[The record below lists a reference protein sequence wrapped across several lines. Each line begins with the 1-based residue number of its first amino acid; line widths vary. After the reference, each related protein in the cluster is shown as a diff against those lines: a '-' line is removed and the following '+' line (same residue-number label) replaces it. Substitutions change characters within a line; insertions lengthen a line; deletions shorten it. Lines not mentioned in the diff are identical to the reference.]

1 MKEHFQNRIVKLPKS
16 VYDKIAAGEV
26 IERPVSV
33 VKELIE
39 NSIDAGSTSIV
50 VEIKKGGKEYIRITD
65 NGVGIDKEEIELAFQ
80 RHATSKI
87 SVLADLDQIATL
99 GFRGEALSSIVA
111 VSHIE
116 LVTKPSLSE
125 FGIQAFFENGEMVD
139 FNEIGCENGTS
150 VIVRDL
156 FYNLPGRLKFLKADH
171 VEAQLIIDLVTKLAL
186 ANAEINFKLIRN
198 GKIIF
203 STGGHKNIR
212 SNIACLY
219 EKELASSLLEVN
231 MENVLGSLSIF
242 FTNPSFSKSNRKFQ
256 VYFVNGRYVHDK
268 LIEKAISSAFAER
281 MPKGRYPA
289 VFLFLTI
296 NPELIDVNIHPSK
309 LEIKF
314 LNENVVF
321 NFIESAFKSGLS
333 EMNSIPKIET
343 KNYFSL
349 NADLNENKNDGN
361 QVDIIKLLES
371 KRAFVNIDHS
381 HNDSKYQEDAYPSE
395 NVPISSNIFETINRG
410 DFKPDNDVINLKGNI
425 SNLKVAGNIFNTYIL
440 ASDAENFYIIDQH
453 AAHERV
459 LFDRLKEAYLNE
471 VKSNQALLIPLIIN
485 TNYIINETQ
494 SNILD
499 TIIKLGFEMEPF
511 GQRSFIVRSIPAFM
525 SILESEIFLH
535 DFLDNFN
542 DEHALLIDSKIDK
555 LISNSC
561 KNAVKA
567 HDILDI
573 KEQTSL
579 IIDLGN
585 TDNPFSC
592 PHGRPIILK
601 LTISEI
607 EKMFKRI

>member
-1 MKEHFQNRIVKLPKS
+1 M
-16 VYDKIAAGEV
+16 
-26 IERPVSV
+26 
-33 VKELIE
+33 
-39 NSIDAGSTSIV
+39 
-50 VEIKKGGKEYIRITD
+50 
-65 NGVGIDKEEIELAFQ
+65 
-80 RHATSKI
+80 
-87 SVLADLDQIATL
+87 
-99 GFRGEALSSIVA
+99 
-111 VSHIE
+111 
-116 LVTKPSLSE
+116 
-125 FGIQAFFENGEMVD
+125 
-139 FNEIGCENGTS
+139 
-150 VIVRDL
+150 
-156 FYNLPGRLKFLKADH
+156 
-171 VEAQLIIDLVTKLAL
+171 
-186 ANAEINFKLIRN
+186 
-198 GKIIF
+198 
-203 STGGHKNIR
+203 
-212 SNIACLY
+212 
-219 EKELASSLLEVN
+219 
-231 MENVLGSLSIF
+231 
-242 FTNPSFSKSNRKFQ
+242 
-256 VYFVNGRYVHDK
+256 
-268 LIEKAISSAFAER
+268 IEKAISSAFAER

-314 LNENVVF
+314 LNENVVY

-333 EMNSIPKIET
+333 EMNSIPKIDT

-349 NADLNENKNDGN
+349 NPDFHQNKNDN
-361 QVDIIKLLES
+361 SQVDIIKLLES
-371 KRAFVNIDHS
+371 KRVFDNSERTHTHAEHHVNP
-381 HNDSKYQEDAYPSE
+381 YPTE
-395 NVPISSNIFETINRG
+395 NVPISSSIFETIHQG
-410 DFKPDNDVINLKGNI
+410 DFKPEKDVIHLKGNI

-459 LFDRLKEAYLNE
+459 LFDKLKGAYLNE
-471 VKSNQALLIPLIIN
+471 VKSNQTLLIPLIIN
-485 TNYIINETQ
+485 TNYTIKETQ

-511 GQRSFIVRSIPAFM
+511 GQKSFLVRSIPAFM

-542 DEHALLIDSKIDK
+542 DEHFILIDAKIDK

-567 HDILDI
+567 HDNLDI
-573 KEQTSL
+573 KEQANL